1 MKVNAS
7 AKLIILIT
15 LLITTLPAA
24 IYLTHT
30 LLNSLKDDSRSIN
43 AIGYIRGSMQRLSK
57 DYSHPQQALIIEN
70 VQQRFAFIEST
81 FIKHHRLQ
89 DQSHLF
95 MEELTRLKQVWST
108 LVLTLQNKG
117 DPKILFTLSEECW
130 RIADNATNAAE
141 FLSTHAYDRL
151 IATVILLGI
160 FVFFLLILTL
170 YFIQKEVKN
179 HLESSVVIDSL
190 THLYNR
196 FYFIEQINRA
206 IKAFTRNAEPFSLIF
221 VDIDHFKTVN
231 DRYGHPVGDRVL
243 KSFAHL
249 LKKSL
254 RAEDEGFRY
263 GGEEFVILAKSTALE
278 EAYLLAERLRK
289 EVEAFDFELGHP
301 LTISLGIAQYEQDQN
316 YTTLLNHADQM
327 LYEAKYL
334 GRNCTCVYEV
344 STM

>member
-1 MKVNAS
+1 MKINAS
-7 AKLIILIT
+7 AKLIILIGI
-15 LLITTLPAA
+15 LLTTLPTA

-57 DYSHPQQALIIEN
+57 DYSHPQQAIIIEN

-81 FIKHHRLQ
+81 FIKHHRAQ
-89 DQSHLF
+89 EQSRLF
-95 MEELTRLKQVWST
+95 MEQFTRLKQAWNT
-108 LVLTLQNKG
+108 LLQVLRSPQDTTV
-117 DPKILFTLSEECW
+117 LFTLSEQCW
-130 RIADNATNAAE
+130 HIADDATNAAE
-141 FLSTHAYDRL
+141 SLSTHAHERL
-151 IATVILLGI
+151 IATVIVLGLFI
-160 FVFFLLILTL
+160 FFLLLLTL

-179 HLESSVVIDSL
+179 HLESSVIIDPL

-206 IKAFTRNAEPFSLIF
+206 IKTFARNAEPFSLIF

-231 DRYGHPVGDRVL
+231 DQYGHPVGDRVL

-254 RAEDEGFRY
+254 RAEDEGFSY
-263 GGEEFVILAKSTALE
+263 GGEEFVILAKSTPLE

-289 EVEAFDFELGHP
+289 EVEAFDFELEHP
-301 LTISLGIAQYEQDQN
+301 LTISLGIAQYEKHQS
-316 YTTLLNHADQM
+316 YTTLLKHADQM
-327 LYEAKYL
+327 LYEAKHL
-334 GRNCTCVYEV
+334 GRNCICMYEI
-344 STM
+344 SI